1 MKVYLAGPI
10 TRLDY
15 KGAVEWRDY
24 AIQKLFPIRG
34 MSPMRGKEYLSN
46 VKEFTCDGDKY
57 RALSVLSSDRGIMT
71 RDRND
76 ATTCDVLLVNFLGA
90 TRVSIGTVMEIAW
103 ADGRRIPIV
112 CAMEKTGNVHDHGM
126 VKEAIGFRVETL
138 DEAIQITRSILL
150 GSGAGLAPSRN
161 LLAADCVG
169 SAPGF

>member
-34 MSPMRGKEYLSN
+34 MSPMR
-46 VKEFTCDGDKY
+46 GDKY

-150 GSGAGLAPSRN
+150 GSDAGLAPSRN

>member
-46 VKEFTCDGDKY
+46 V
-57 RALSVLSSDRGIMT
+57 LSVLSSDRGIMT

-150 GSGAGLAPSRN
+150 GSGADLAPSRN